1 MGCGGSTEAT
11 EAKEVAT
18 TTVEAAPSPPPQELY
33 KTAVDAPLP
42 KGHEALVALVDLLNE
57 HGAGGGVSIA
67 AWLKEVDETRARR
80 KAIEEACGSKPFAEF
95 TKWVIV
101 VESVF
106 AAEVISVANLEKA
119 WGVQRTNTAVQTH
132 VATGAV
138 RALSDEEAQ
147 QYRGECSVPDGLHID
162 EYYKRAT
169 TPPLPKGHERLEALI
184 TVLKEKSAGVTY
196 GWLKEID
203 ETRSRRKAIEADSGG
218 MPFPSFRV
226 WVAIVEDQL
235 AEEVVSIANLEKAW
249 AVGKY
254 AKTKDE
260 GRI

>member
-1 MGCGGSTEAT
+1 MGCGGSTEAST

-18 TTVEAAPSPPPQELY
+18 TTVQAPTQELY

-42 KGHEALVALVDLLNE
+42 KGHEVLLALIDLLHE
-57 HGAGGGVSIA
+57 HGAGGGGSEAVA
-67 AWLKEVDETRARR
+67 AWLKEIDETRSRR
-80 KAIEEACGSKPFAEF
+80 KAIEEDSGGKPFADF
-95 TKWVIV
+95 TTWVSV

-106 AAEVISVANLEKA
+106 AAEVVSVANLEQA
-119 WGVQRTNTAVQTH
+119 WGVQHSATALQTH

-138 RALSDEEAQ
+138 RALSDADAQ
-147 QYRGECSVPDGLHID
+147 QYRDECPVPNGLNID
-162 EYYKRAT
+162 ELYKRAT

-184 TVLKEKSAGVTY
+184 TVLKEGSAGMTY

-218 MPFPSFRV
+218 TPFTDFRA

-235 AEEVVSIANLEKAW
+235 AKEVVSFANLEKAW
-249 AVGKY
+249 EVGKY
-254 AKTKDE
+254 AKKEEQD
-260 GRI
+260 RI